1 MTETGKGQPRQA
13 VPDEPRRLA
22 TGAAGRGGR
31 RGQEMAPRFVWTVAA
46 AEGDVA
52 EALERAQTEAIM
64 EVLEWARTNRARFRS
79 GSSDQAPGRPD
90 GDG

>member
-1 MTETGKGQPRQA
+1 MTETGSGQPRPA

-31 RGQEMAPRFVWTVAA
+31 RRQETVPRFVWTVAA

-52 EALERAQTEAIM
+52 EALERAQARSIM
-64 EVLEWARTNRARFRS
+64 EVLEWVQGRRGRFPS
-79 GSSDQAPGRPD
+79 TCSDRVPERPD
-90 GDG
+90 GEG